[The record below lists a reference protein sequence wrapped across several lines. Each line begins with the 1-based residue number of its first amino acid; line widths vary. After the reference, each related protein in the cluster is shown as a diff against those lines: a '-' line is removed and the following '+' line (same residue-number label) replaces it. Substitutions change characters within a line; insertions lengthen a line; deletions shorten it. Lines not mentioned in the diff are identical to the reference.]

1 METLVLT
8 PFILGMWLANYGER
22 RQGVRVLMLTVLG
35 LVNLL
40 VLLMGALV
48 VVAGRL
54 MAQSDVALPRE
65 IPPIDFASIGLALL
79 GMGFLAFVPL
89 IPFVRR
95 LLARVISIDPD
106 SLVHT
111 TALVYAVY
119 LAGNTVVSWP
129 VINALAE
136 DEALAQQF
144 FGQFGL
150 SDAWLS
156 GLIFA
161 VMAVIGVGLFE
172 RRNWR
177 EVLERLKFGRL
188 SRRQLA
194 WAGGAVIFLLAV
206 EVAISQAW
214 QVLDPAGYERVG
226 GLTDAFIGAFLSPV
240 GALTVGLAAGI
251 GEELL
256 FRGALQPRFG
266 LFLTT
271 LLFTFAHAQ
280 YSLSPALIGI
290 FVVGLGLGIVRNRA
304 NTTASILVHAG
315 FNFLQVIAATYLG
328 T

>member
-1 METLVLT
+1 METLVLA
-8 PFILGMWLANYGER
+8 PFILGMWVANYGER
-22 RQGVRVLMLTVLG
+22 RPGVRVLVVTLLG

-40 VLLMGALV
+40 VLAIGALV

-54 MAQSDVALPRE
+54 MVRSDVPLPRE
-65 IPPIDFASIGLALL
+65 IPPIDFASVGLALL

-89 IPFVRR
+89 IPLVRR

-119 LAGNTVVSWP
+119 LVGNTGVSWP

-150 SDAWLS
+150 GDAWLS

-161 VMAVIGVGLFE
+161 VMAVIGVGLFA
-172 RRNWR
+172 RRNWS
-177 EVLERLKFGRL
+177 EVLERLKVGRL

-194 WAGGAVIFLLAV
+194 WAGASVILLLAI
-206 EVAISQAW
+206 EVAFSQAW

-226 GLTDAFIGAFLSPV
+226 GLTDAFIGAFLSPL
-240 GALTVGLAAGI
+240 GAFTVGLAAGI

>member
-1 METLVLT
+1 METLILI
-8 PFILGMWLANYGER
+8 PFILGIWLANYGER
-22 RQGVRVLMLTVLG
+22 RQGARYLMLAL
-35 LVNLL
+35 LSLSNLL
-40 VLLMGALV
+40 LLLIGALM
-48 VVAGRL
+48 VVAGQF
-54 MAQSDVALPRE
+54 MAQSEVPLPPG
-65 IPPIDFASIGLALL
+65 IPYIDFAGVGLALL
-79 GMGFLAFVPL
+79 GMGFLAFIPL

-95 LLARVISIDPD
+95 LLARVIPIDPD
-106 SLVHT
+106 SLVHA

-119 LAGNTVVSWP
+119 LVGNTVASWP

-161 VMAVIGVGLFE
+161 ALAVVGVGLFA

-177 EVLERLKFGRL
+177 ETLERLKVGRL

-194 WAGGAVIFLLAV
+194 WAGGAVILLLAI
-206 EVAISQAW
+206 EVAFSQAW
-214 QVLDPAGYERVG
+214 QLLDPAGYERIG
-226 GLTDAFIGAFLSPV
+226 GLTDAFISTFLSPV

-251 GEELL
+251 GEEFL

-290 FVVGLGLGIVRNRA
+290 FIVGLGLGVVRNRA
-304 NTTASILVHAG
+304 NTTASILVHAS